1 MMPVCG
7 AAATTRARR
16 GGLLGPGRRW
26 RGGSRAGRYRLC
38 LLGTGTGT
46 GIVGDAIK
54 VMGGLQMES
63 QSAVASKLSNVVVGD
78 TETARRGETRRSSRE
93 TRDEREGEGERVN

>member
-1 MMPVCG
+1 
-7 AAATTRARR
+7 
-16 GGLLGPGRRW
+16 
-26 RGGSRAGRYRLC
+26 
-38 LLGTGTGT
+38 
-46 GIVGDAIK
+46 
-54 VMGGLQMES
+54 MES